1 MKKKKSSRPLLARV
15 IAFLTGGVLGVLVI
29 LMTHNLESGAF
40 GLRFFL
46 LVLLF
51 LLMAVLSLPVALL
64 HELGHMLGGLLSGQR
79 LFYLCVGRLY
89 IVRRASGQLRFAWRR
104 TPGVGGACAMYSP
117 RDGIS
122 PLPLLLGGPLMNL
135 LTGVVFAC
143 FAWQTRPHFS
153 SAGVLQFSMLHI
165 ILLLLTL
172 LSLHQGVTNLRPF
185 MLAIGGTD
193 GWQLRLHRRSPE
205 AREDYARLV
214 RVSRALQQETRLK
227 DMPDEW
233 FIHRP
238 PERES
243 NLYALSFMQNIV
255 ARLMD
260 KGDFAAA
267 LEAARPALD
276 KEIPFAAVLR
286 MHMLQDGAVCE
297 MLLGQP
303 GEFFAQ
309 LQEEEIVRLR
319 KMHKGYL
326 SVLRTDYA
334 AALLLQGDQERAAS
348 IRTDFERI
356 AAAYPFVVDASAES
370 ELMEC
375 IRHAS
380 EAMHAKEESA

>member
-1 MKKKKSSRPLLARV
+1 MTKMKHSRPPLART
-15 IAFLTGGVLGVLVI
+15 IAFLTGGMLGVLVV
-29 LMTHNLESGAF
+29 LMTHHLETNFF

-51 LLMAVLSLPVALL
+51 LLMMVLNLPVAIL

-104 TPGVGGACAMYSP
+104 TPGVSGACAMYSP

-122 PLPLLLGGPLMNL
+122 PLALMLGGPLMNL
-135 LTGVVFAC
+135 LTGLVFA
-143 FAWQTRPHFS
+143 FLTWQTRPVLS
-153 SAGVLQFSMLHI
+153 AAGVLQFSMLHI
-165 ILLLLTL
+165 ILLLLTM
-172 LSLHQGVTNLRPF
+172 LSLEQGVTNLLPF
-185 MLAIGGTD
+185 MLTIGGTD
-193 GWQLRLHRRSPE
+193 GWQLRLHLRSPE

-214 RVSRALQQETRLK
+214 RISRALQRETRIK

-238 PERES
+238 PEPES
-243 NLYALSFMQNIV
+243 NLYALSLMQNIV

-260 KGDFAAA
+260 KGDFSAA
-267 LEAARPALD
+267 LEAARPALNE
-276 KEIPFAAVLR
+276 EIPFAPLLR

-303 GEFFAQ
+303 GECTAR
-309 LQEEEIVRLR
+309 LRDETILRLR
-319 KMHKGYL
+319 KLHKGYL

-334 AALLLQGDQERAAS
+334 AALLLQGDKERAAS
-348 IRTDFERI
+348 IRADFERI
-356 AAAYPFVVDASAES
+356 AAAYPFVVDAAAETDLMNHIRQIAES
-370 ELMEC
+370 
-375 IRHAS
+375 AS
-380 EAMHAKEESA
+380 VQEVSA